1 MQNLPNSPA
10 KGLAEVCASVR
21 KCAESVRK
29 CAQVWG
35 KCAQVCASVGKHA
48 ACMTVLFCVFVGV
61 LFLHFCCVFFRFSV
75 FVLHC
80 FLSFVVFCLF
90 LLFLCFLSFLLRF
103 CAFLMFPAD
112 FAVLMIV
119 HSSFIDCCRV
129 VCVLFAS
136 LLLQVAETSMRL

>member
-1 MQNLPNSPA
+1 
-10 KGLAEVCASVR
+10 
-21 KCAESVRK
+21 
-29 CAQVWG
+29 
-35 KCAQVCASVGKHA
+35 
-48 ACMTVLFCVFVGV
+48 MTLFF
-61 LFLHFCCVFFRFSV
+61 VFFPFFCFFSS
-75 FVLHC
+75 F

>member
-1 MQNLPNSPA
+1 M
-10 KGLAEVCASVR
+10 CASVR

-61 LFLHFCCVFFRFSV
+61 LFLHFCFFVFFSVLLFFFILFCLLSFFVCFCCFCVFCRFCYV
-75 FVLHC
+75 
-80 FLSFVVFCLF
+80 
-90 LLFLCFLSFLLRF
+90 F

>member
-1 MQNLPNSPA
+1 M
-10 KGLAEVCASVR
+10 
-21 KCAESVRK
+21 
-29 CAQVWG
+29 
-35 KCAQVCASVGKHA
+35 
-48 ACMTVLFCVFVGV
+48 FVGV
-61 LFLHFCCVFFRFSV
+61 VFLHFCFFCVFSV
-75 FVLHC
+75 FLFFSC
-80 FLSFVVFCLF
+80 FCLLSFLFVFVVFV
-90 LLFLCFLSFLLRF
+90 FLSFLLRF